1 MARKWGAF
9 LRQFYS
15 FLKRVK
21 TYLIWSLLGLLLAGI
36 TPVSILA
43 HSAHPTQVSQLPNI
57 SQQGS
62 ELVERGREFYE
73 TGDYQ
78 NAVTALTQARDLYRQ
93 QGKVLNEAIASSYL
107 SLVYQKIGDWQAAE
121 RSILSSLEALPLTG
135 GTDAERQTR
144 ALALNTK
151 GQYQLQVGQAESAF
165 ETWEQAEQDYASVND
180 TKGIL
185 GTQINQALALE
196 QMGHYRRSCNSLLKG
211 LGVPGKTCDRLPKG
225 EAELKEFVAEF
236 EAIENLELRALGL
249 RSLGNALRAIGQLEA
264 SEWVLNESL
273 KLSDRLNSSE
283 LQSLNFLQLG
293 HTLAALANRQKNY
306 GLEAESKQT
315 LEKAVQLYQKVT
327 ITADKPLLKVLANLG
342 ILQSYLS
349 DDFAID
355 DEKISDLVATIQSE
369 LNTLNSSATLVR
381 VRLDLACS
389 LMNCNSLQENDRPAL
404 NFLSDKELET
414 LIITALQDAETLNHQ
429 RLISTAKGTLA
440 KYYEFYASNSQE
452 LTEKNWQ
459 EAKQLTEQALEDSE
473 AIAARD
479 LAYQWKWQ
487 LGRLL
492 ASQGNREGAISYYQ
506 KAIED
511 LDILRNDLLKIDPDI
526 QFSFRDNVEQVYRDF
541 VDLLLKNPKTENL
554 NIAREQID
562 KLQLA
567 QLENYLNCRLDST
580 VVPQKIIPPGTA
592 VIYPIILRDRLEV
605 IVELEGGKLYH
616 YPPQLIEEASIESR
630 LKEFRIELETQ
641 GFSQKGKNI
650 ARQIYDWLIAP
661 GEQQNILN
669 DETITLVFVLDGNLR
684 SIPIGSLYDGEQYLI
699 EKYAIALSLNLNIP
713 VSQPPENLTTLLGG
727 LSVDPQFRNLPELPA
742 VKNELQTIQEII
754 QSEVLLDQDLTLN
767 SLENATQFSDYP
779 IVHLATHG
787 QFSSNPQE
795 TFLIV
800 YPDPSSNEDDRIID
814 LEELS
819 NLLQRG
825 DRRPI
830 ELLVLSACET
840 AKNDNR
846 ATLGIAGVT
855 IRAGARSTLASLW
868 TVNDTST
875 ATLMQEF
882 YRNLIERGL
891 TKAEALRQ
899 SQIKLLEQEY
909 IYDDPL
915 FWAPYVL
922 VGNWESLF
930 NS

>member
-1 MARKWGAF
+1 
-9 LRQFYS
+9 
-15 FLKRVK
+15 
-21 TYLIWSLLGLLLAGI
+21 
-36 TPVSILA
+36 
-43 HSAHPTQVSQLPNI
+43 
-57 SQQGS
+57 
-62 ELVERGREFYE
+62 
-73 TGDYQ
+73 
-78 NAVTALTQARDLYRQ
+78 
-93 QGKVLNEAIASSYL
+93 
-107 SLVYQKIGDWQAAE
+107 
-121 RSILSSLEALPLTG
+121 
-135 GTDAERQTR
+135 
-144 ALALNTK
+144 
-151 GQYQLQVGQAESAF
+151 
-165 ETWEQAEQDYASVND
+165 
-180 TKGIL
+180 
-185 GTQINQALALE
+185 
-196 QMGHYRRSCNSLLKG
+196 
-211 LGVPGKTCDRLPKG
+211 
-225 EAELKEFVAEF
+225 
-236 EAIENLELRALGL
+236 
-249 RSLGNALRAIGQLEA
+249 
-264 SEWVLNESL
+264 
-273 KLSDRLNSSE
+273 
-283 LQSLNFLQLG
+283 
-293 HTLAALANRQKNY
+293 
-306 GLEAESKQT
+306 
-315 LEKAVQLYQKVT
+315 
-327 ITADKPLLKVLANLG
+327 
-342 ILQSYLS
+342 
-349 DDFAID
+349 
-355 DEKISDLVATIQSE
+355 
-369 LNTLNSSATLVR
+369 
-381 VRLDLACS
+381 
-389 LMNCNSLQENDRPAL
+389 
-404 NFLSDKELET
+404 
-414 LIITALQDAETLNHQ
+414 
-429 RLISTAKGTLA
+429 
-440 KYYEFYASNSQE
+440 
-452 LTEKNWQ
+452 
-459 EAKQLTEQALEDSE
+459 
-473 AIAARD
+473 
-479 LAYQWKWQ
+479 
-487 LGRLL
+487 
-492 ASQGNREGAISYYQ
+492 
-506 KAIED
+506 
-511 LDILRNDLLKIDPDI
+511 
-526 QFSFRDNVEQVYRDF
+526 
-541 VDLLLKNPKTENL
+541 
-554 NIAREQID
+554 
-562 KLQLA
+562 
-567 QLENYLNCRLDST
+567 ST